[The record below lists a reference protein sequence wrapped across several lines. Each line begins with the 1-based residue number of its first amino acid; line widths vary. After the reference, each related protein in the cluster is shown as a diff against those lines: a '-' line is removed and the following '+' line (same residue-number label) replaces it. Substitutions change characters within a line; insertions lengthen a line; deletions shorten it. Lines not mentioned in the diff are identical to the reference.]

1 MGTLYYATR
10 IDRCHLS
17 SWEVARC
24 ACIRIIDWF
33 LLIFWHNSPWHIC
46 DPKNLGRPTL
56 TLFQHMGHKRV
67 IMLLEW
73 VMLELLGSG
82 DMCLYKD
89 YRLVS
94 AHISA

>member
-1 MGTLYYATR
+1 M
-10 IDRCHLS
+10 
-17 SWEVARC
+17 VRC

-33 LLIFWHNSPWHIC
+33 PLIFWLNSPWHIF

-56 TLFQHMGHKRV
+56 TLFLHMRHQRV

-73 VMLELLGSG
+73 VTSELLGSG
-82 DMCLYKD
+82 KICLYKD

-94 AHISA
+94 ANILA